1 MRMATLPNSLSR
13 PLFLCAALWSLRAV
27 GRPAILGG
35 LFLQLGSELLLQV
48 RAIGSSPDELPLASI
63 SPNSRGPHFTA
74 QRLPLER
81 LSKTIGSNPLLA
93 STLHV
98 APDIAGTASNEDFHI
113 CKTDFVRAFEQT

>member
-1 MRMATLPNSLSR
+1 MATLPDSLSR
-13 PLFLCAALWSLRAV
+13 PLFLCATLWSLRAV

-35 LFLQLGSELLLQV
+35 LFLHLGSELLLQV

-81 LSKTIGSNPLLA
+81 LSKTIGS
-93 STLHV
+93 TLFLPAPYTL

-113 CKTDFVRAFEQT
+113 CKTDFSC